1 MNVPAPLD
9 PLQKRKARV
18 ISTLFGISLVFGA
31 LLVVSYPQLAD
42 PSAAEAVAADL
53 RLNPLNFAYQFA
65 TVVLCFWWLNLD
77 SRQLEI
83 RRPWWLNLGV
93 VLLTTVFIA
102 YYLYMT
108 RQPGRRAGALL
119 AFLGV
124 LAGTFFSA
132 AVGMMLA
139 LMFGGGPGTSTAP
152 PI

>member
-1 MNVPAPLD
+1 MNAPAPID
-9 PLQKRKARV
+9 PLHKRKARV

-31 LLVVSYPQLAD
+31 AIFIGYPQLAD
-42 PSAAEAVAADL
+42 PAAAQAIAADL
-53 RLNPLNFAYQFA
+53 RVSPLNFAYQIA

-93 VLLTTVFIA
+93 VLLTTVFVA

-108 RQPGRRAGALL
+108 RQPGQRAGALL

-124 LAGTFFSA
+124 IAGTFFSA
-132 AVGMMLA
+132 VVGMTLA
-139 LMFGGGPGTSTAP
+139 LMFGAGAGTSSAP
-152 PI
+152 AI